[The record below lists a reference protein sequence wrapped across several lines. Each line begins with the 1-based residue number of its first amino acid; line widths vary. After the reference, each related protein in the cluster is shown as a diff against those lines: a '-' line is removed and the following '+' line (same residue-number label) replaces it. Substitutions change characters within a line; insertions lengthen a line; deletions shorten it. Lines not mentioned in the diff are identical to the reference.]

1 MPLPLNMLPG
11 DKVVLF
17 DGACRLCNGWS
28 RFLLRHDRQQRMK
41 LCSVQS
47 AEGQAIL
54 DWFGLP
60 TDYFDTMLYI
70 DGHCGYDRSEAF
82 LRVIGQ
88 LPAPW
93 SWLRVL
99 WLVPME
105 WRDAL
110 YDRIALNRYRLFG
123 REDRCLVPSP
133 EFRGRFLGNG

>member
-1 MPLPLNMLPG
+1 MALPPNMQPD

-17 DGACRLCNGWS
+17 DGTCRLCNGWS
-28 RFLLRHDRQQRMK
+28 RFLLQHDRERRVK

-60 TDYFDTMLYI
+60 TEYFDTMLYVE
-70 DGHCGYDRSEAF
+70 GREGFERSDAF

-93 SWLRVL
+93 SWLGGLRL
-99 WLVPME
+99 IPRPL
-105 WRDAL
+105 RDAL
-110 YDRIALNRYRLFG
+110 YDPIARNRYRLFG
-123 REDRCLVPSP
+123 RHEQCLLPSADHQ
-133 EFRGRFLGNG
+133 RRFLHD

>member
-1 MPLPLNMLPG
+1 MALPPNMQPD

-17 DGACRLCNGWS
+17 DGTCRLCNGWS
-28 RFLLRHDRQQRMK
+28 RFLLQHDRKQRVK

-60 TDYFDTMLYI
+60 TEYFDTMLYV
-70 DGHCGYDRSEAF
+70 DGREGFERSDAF

-93 SWLRVL
+93 NWLRVL
-99 WLVPME
+99 WLIPRPL
-105 WRDAL
+105 RDWC

-123 REDRCLVPSP
+123 REDVCLVPSP
-133 EFRGRFLGNG
+133 QYRGRFLGND

>member
-1 MPLPLNMLPG
+1 MALPPHMLPG

-17 DGACRLCNGWS
+17 DGTCRLCDGWS
-28 RFLLRHDRQQRMK
+28 RFLLRHDHDCRIK

-47 AEGQAIL
+47 SEGQAIL

-60 TDYFDTMLYI
+60 TEYFDTMLYV
-70 DGHCGYDRSEAF
+70 DGHEGFERSDAF

-93 SWLRVL
+93 NWLRVL
-99 WLVPME
+99 WLIPRPL
-105 WRDAL
+105 RDWC

-123 REDRCLVPSP
+123 REDICLVPSP
-133 EFRGRFLGNG
+133 EYRGRFLGND